1 MQELTKKRLTENQ
14 VEIRFRGTRA
24 EIVKLRRIA
33 QTLKVQDL
41 TEWDLEEKELYD
53 PEEISPEL
61 AWNSGGISI
70 RGARGK
76 EDITQKQLSELT
88 GIAQHH
94 ISEMETGKRPIG
106 KETAKKLA
114 KALNIDYRV
123 FL

>member
-1 MQELTKKRLTENQ
+1 MQGLTKKHPTENQ

-24 EIVKLRRIA
+24 EVVKLRRLA
-33 QTLKVQDL
+33 QALKVQDV

-53 PEEISPEL
+53 PEEVSPEL

-70 RGARGK
+70 RGARVK
-76 EDITQKQLSELT
+76 EAMTQKQLLVLT

-94 ISEMETGKRPIG
+94 ISEMETGKRTIG

-114 KALNIDYRV
+114 KVLNIDYRV